1 MEDTIVTST
10 GIIETFAGNGKSR
23 STGDGKIATK
33 AGLPLP
39 IGLAIDPAG
48 QFLYFAE
55 SGSDRIRRVELATSI
70 INHVAG
76 IGETCYSG
84 DGGPA
89 AEAGLYL
96 PLDVAFDSQGD
107 LYICDSG
114 SNRIRKIEI
123 KTGVIDTIV
132 GTGGFGFAGDGPA
145 LAITLTYPS
154 AIAFDSQDRLF
165 VVDAQAHRIRMYDP
179 RTRELTTIAGTWSHE
194 DDVRDSPLIAKNLVV
209 LSGDAIG
216 IDFSDDHGWLH
227 PPCDMDG
234 MDMSVFYDDGKPGP
248 DVRFHD
254 PTGIAVDGND
264 DVYIA
269 DKGSNRIRKIDRN
282 TGIVTTAAG
291 VCFYGYDGD
300 GKPATQAMLNAPEA
314 VLFDPHG
321 HMYISDAMNHRVRR
335 VEAGTGTITTIAGNG
350 ESGYKDSGA
359 MGGCGM
365 AKFVKAVDKE
375 MIKHGDGR
383 VAVDA
388 VVNSPAGLA
397 LDANGFL
404 FICER
409 GENKIRRLKLY

>member
-1 MEDTIVTST
+1 MDGTAVTSV

-23 STGDGKIATK
+23 STGDGKPATK
-33 AGLPLP
+33 AGIPLP

-48 QFLYFAE
+48 EYLYFAE
-55 SGSDRIRRVELATSI
+55 SGSDRVRRIELATSLI
-70 INHVAG
+70 SPVAG

-96 PLDVAFDSQGD
+96 PLDVAFDSQGS

-114 SNRIRKIEI
+114 SNRIRKIALSSGIIE
-123 KTGVIDTIV
+123 TIA
-132 GTGGFGFAGDGPA
+132 GTGDFGFAGDGPA
-145 LAITLTYPS
+145 LDVNLTYPS

-165 VVDAQAHRIRMYDP
+165 IVDGQAHRIRMYDP
-179 RTRELTTIAGTWSHE
+179 RSKEITTIGGTWSHE

-227 PPCDMDG
+227 PPCDASGVDL
-234 MDMSVFYDDGKPGP
+234 SVYYDDGRPGLE
-248 DVRFHD
+248 VRFHD
-254 PTGIAVDGND
+254 PTGIAVDAND
-264 DVYIA
+264 DGSIA
-269 DKGSNRIRKIDRN
+269 DKGSNRVRRIDRH
-282 TGIVTTAAG
+282 TGVVTTAAG
-291 VCFYGYDGD
+291 MCFFGYDGE
-300 GKPATQAMLNAPEA
+300 GKQATKSLLNAPEA
-314 VLFDPHG
+314 VRFDPHG

-335 VEAGTGTITTIAGNG
+335 VEAGSGVITTAAGNG

-365 AKFVKAVDKE
+365 AKFVKAVDKDA
-375 MIKHGDGR
+375 IKHGDGR
-383 VAVDA
+383 VAVEA

-397 LDANGFL
+397 VDTHGHLY
-404 FICER
+404 ICER

>member
-1 MEDTIVTST
+1 MDSSVIAV

-23 STGDGKIATK
+23 STGDGKPAAK
-33 AGLPLP
+33 AGMPLP
-39 IGLAIDPAG
+39 VSVAIDP
-48 QFLYFAE
+48 QTQSLYYAE
-55 SGSDRIRRVELATSI
+55 SGSDRVRRIELATGI
-70 INHVAG
+70 ISHVAG

-96 PLDVAFDSQGD
+96 PLDVAFDSKGD

-114 SNRIRKIEI
+114 SNRIRRVDMKSGI
-123 KTGVIDTIV
+123 IDTIA
-132 GTGGFGFAGDGPA
+132 GTGEFGFNGDGPA
-145 LAITLTYPS
+145 LEVNLTYPS
-154 AIAFDSQDRLF
+154 ALAFDSRARLF
-165 VVDAQAHRIRMYDP
+165 IVDGQAHRIRMYDP
-179 RTRELTTIAGTWSHE
+179 EAKLITTI
-194 DDVRDSPLIAKNLVV
+194 
-209 LSGDAIG
+209 
-216 IDFSDDHGWLH
+216 
-227 PPCDMDG
+227 
-234 MDMSVFYDDGKPGP
+234 
-248 DVRFHD
+248 
-254 PTGIAVDGND
+254 
-264 DVYIA
+264 
-269 DKGSNRIRKIDRN
+269 
-282 TGIVTTAAG
+282 AG

-314 VLFDPHG
+314 VHFDSFG

-335 VEAGTGTITTIAGNG
+335 VEAGTGIITTVAGNG

-383 VAVDA
+383 VAVEA

-397 LDANGFL
+397 LDQNGFL
-404 FICER
+404 YICER

>member
-1 MEDTIVTST
+1 MEDTLVTSV

-33 AGLPLP
+33 AGIPLP
-39 IGLAIDPAG
+39 IGLAVDPAG
-48 QFLYFAE
+48 HYLYFAE
-55 SGSDRIRRVELATSI
+55 SGSDRIRRIELSTGI
-70 INHVAG
+70 IGHVAG

-84 DGGPA
+84 DSGPA

-96 PLDVAFDSQGD
+96 PLDVAFDSQGE

-114 SNRIRKIEI
+114 SNRIRKIDM
-123 KTGVIDTIV
+123 KTGIIDTVV
-132 GTGGFGFAGDGPA
+132 GTGAFGFNGDGPA
-145 LAITLTYPS
+145 LDVNLTYPS
-154 AIAFDSQDRLF
+154 AIAFDTQDRLWI
-165 VVDAQAHRIRMYDP
+165 VDAQAHRIRVYDP
-179 RTRELTTIAGTWSHE
+179 KSKELTTIAGTWSHE

-216 IDFSDDHGWLH
+216 IDFSDDHGWLR
-227 PPCDMDG
+227 PPCDTDG
-234 MDMSVFYDDGKPGP
+234 MDMSVFYDDGKTGP
-248 DVRFHD
+248 EVRFHD
-254 PTGIAVDGND
+254 PTGIAVDSND
-264 DVYIA
+264 DIYIA

-282 TGIVTTAAG
+282 TGLVTTSAG
-291 VCFYGYDGD
+291 MCFYGYDGD
-300 GKPATQAMLNAPEA
+300 GKAATQAMLNAPEA
-314 VLFDPHG
+314 VIFDPRG
-321 HMYISDAMNHRVRR
+321 NMYISDAMNHRVRR
-335 VEAGTGTITTIAGNG
+335 VEAETGIITTIAGNG

-383 VAVDA
+383 IAVEA

>member
-1 MEDTIVTST
+1 MDSSVIAV

-23 STGDGKIATK
+23 STGDGKPATK
-33 AGLPLP
+33 AGMPLP
-39 IGLAIDPAG
+39 VGVAIDP
-48 QFLYFAE
+48 QNQSLYYTE
-55 SGSDRIRRVELATSI
+55 SGSDRVRRIEVATGI
-70 INHVAG
+70 ISHVAG

-96 PLDVAFDSQGD
+96 PLDVAFDSKGD

-114 SNRIRKIEI
+114 SNRIRRVDI
-123 KTGVIDTIV
+123 KTGIIDTIA
-132 GTGGFGFAGDGPA
+132 GTGEFGFNGDGPA
-145 LAITLTYPS
+145 LEVNLTYPS
-154 AIAFDSQDRLF
+154 ALAFDSRDRLF
-165 VVDAQAHRIRMYDP
+165 IVDGQAHRIRMYDP
-179 RTRELTTIAGTWSHE
+179 ETKLITTIAGTWSK
-194 DDVRDSPLIAKNLVV
+194 DDDDRDSPLIAKNLVV

-216 IDFSDDHGWLH
+216 IDFSDDHGWLR
-227 PPCDMDG
+227 PECSPDG
-234 MDMSVFYDDGKPGP
+234 MDMSVYRDDGKPGAE
-248 DVRFHD
+248 VRFHD
-254 PTGIAVDGND
+254 PVALTVDAHD
-264 DVYIA
+264 DVYVA
-269 DKGSNRIRKIDRN
+269 DKGSNRIRKIEMK
-282 TGIVTTAAG
+282 TGIVTTVAG

-314 VLFDPHG
+314 VHFDSFG

-335 VEAGTGTITTIAGNG
+335 VEAGTGIITTVAGNG

-383 VAVDA
+383 VAVEA

-397 LDANGFL
+397 LDQNGFL
-404 FICER
+404 YICER

>member
-1 MEDTIVTST
+1 MESTIVTSV

-33 AGLPLP
+33 AGIPLP
-39 IGLAIDPAG
+39 VGLAIDPAG
-48 QFLYFAE
+48 QYLYVAE
-55 SGSDRIRRVELATSI
+55 SGSDRIRKIEMTSGI
-70 INHVAG
+70 IGHMAG

-84 DGGPA
+84 DGGQA

-114 SNRIRKIEI
+114 SNRIRKVDM
-123 KTGVIDTIV
+123 KTGIIDTV
-132 GTGGFGFAGDGPA
+132 AGTGEFGFSGDGPA
-145 LAITLTYPS
+145 LEVNLSYPS

-165 VVDAQAHRIRMYDP
+165 IVDAQAHRIRLYDP
-179 RTRELTTIAGTWSHE
+179 KTRQLTTVAGTWSHE

-216 IDFSDDHGWLH
+216 IDFSDDHGWLR
-227 PPCDMDG
+227 PPCDPAG
-234 MDMSVFYDDGKPGP
+234 VDMNVYYDDGKHGSE
-248 DVRFHD
+248 VRLHD
-254 PTGIAVDGND
+254 PVGIAVDPND
-264 DVYIA
+264 DVYVA
-269 DKGSNRIRKIDRN
+269 DKGSNRIRKIEMK

-291 VCFYGYDGD
+291 VCFFGYDGD
-300 GKPATQAMLNAPEA
+300 GKSATQSMLNAPEA
-314 VLFDPHG
+314 VLFDGHG
-321 HMYISDAMNHRVRR
+321 NMYISDAMNHRVRR
-335 VEAGTGTITTIAGNG
+335 VEAATGMLTTVAGNG
-350 ESGYKDSGA
+350 ESGYKDSGN

-383 VAVDA
+383 VAVEA

-397 LDANGFL
+397 MDRNGFL